1 MRDDDADED
10 ELAGLNFDAAADEE
24 KEGLDEEEEEDDDD
38 DDDDDDA
45 MVDETS
51 ALPNKIAAVRGPVR
65 DVLAG
70 FGGDGG

>member
-1 MRDDDADED
+1 MRDDDADAE
-10 ELAGLNFDAAADEE
+10 ELAGLDFDAAADDEE
-24 KEGLDEEEEEDDDD
+24 EGLDEEEEEDE
-38 DDDDDDA
+38 DDDDDA

-51 ALPNKIAAVRGPVR
+51 ALPNKKAAARGPVR